1 MNLTSPQMINE
12 LECALN
18 GAPEMR
24 KKYIKDTVKKYK
36 KTAVEKYRN
45 ELECA
50 LNGGEK

>member
-1 MNLTSPQMINE
+1 MRNE
-12 LECALN
+12 LGCALN

-36 KTAVEKYRN
+36 KTVEKYRN

-50 LNGGEK
+50 LNRGEK